1 MLTTNVLSSMK
12 FSDSQHFQ
20 LKPFYL
26 HIYLHFEIITLIF
39 VIQSKIA
46 VCFVL
51 DTRLFAS
58 SNINVQPLTVIESLA
73 TDKS

>member
-1 MLTTNVLSSMK
+1 MK

-20 LKPFYL
+20 LKQFYL
-26 HIYLHFEIITLIF
+26 HIYLHFETITLIF

-46 VCFVL
+46 VCFGL
-51 DTRLFAS
+51 DTTFAS